1 MTKLILTRFAAIIP
15 MLIGLSIIA
24 FSLLYL
30 SPVDPVTLVLGP
42 DAGREAID
50 LVREELGLNDPLVIQ
65 YLAWLRQVASGS
77 LGESIFSPMPVLQ
90 LILSRMPVTLS
101 LMIGTML
108 LATAVGVSLGIIAAL
123 RQGSVLDRSIL
134 LLASVGTA
142 IPGFWLGLIFM
153 LVFAVGLGWFPLL
166 GYTRLSADP
175 MRWFMHLVLPVTAL
189 AVRAGSIIARQTRN
203 SMAEVLSADYIQAV
217 RARGLPRRL
226 VVGRY
231 VVRNGMVPVTTTIG
245 VQATTVIVVSFI
257 MERVFALPGVGTL
270 VIDAVVRSDF
280 PVVQG
285 TLLVVGCFAIFSQ
298 LFVDIAYGLL
308 NPRARPQ

>member
-1 MTKLILTRFAAIIP
+1 VTKLILTRLVAIVP
-15 MLIGLSIIA
+15 MLFGLSIIA
-24 FSLLYL
+24 FSLLHL
-30 SPVDPVTLVLGP
+30 SPTDPVILVLGP
-42 DAGREAID
+42 DAGREAAAE
-50 LVREELGLNDPLVIQ
+50 LRAELGLDLPLVVQ
-65 YLAWLRQVASGS
+65 YWNWLQDVMVGS
-77 LGESIFSPMPVLQ
+77 FGDSLFSPIPVLQ

-101 LMIGTML
+101 LMVGTMV
-108 LATAVGVSLGIIAAL
+108 LASAVGVSLGLLAAL
-123 RQGSVLDRSIL
+123 RQGSALDRGIL

-166 GYTRLSADP
+166 GYTRITTDP
-175 MRWFMHLVLPVTAL
+175 VGWAMHMALPVTAL

-217 RARGLPRRL
+217 RARGLSRRV

-270 VIDAVVRSDF
+270 VIDAVVRSDL

-285 TLLVVGCFAIFSQ
+285 TLMVVGCFAIFSQ
-298 LFVDIAYGLL
+298 LFVDIAYGFL